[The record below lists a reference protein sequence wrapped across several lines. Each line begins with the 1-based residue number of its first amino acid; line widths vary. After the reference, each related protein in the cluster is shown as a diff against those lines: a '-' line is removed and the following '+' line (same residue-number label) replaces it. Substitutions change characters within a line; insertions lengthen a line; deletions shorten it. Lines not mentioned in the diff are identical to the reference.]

1 MSLTVSQAARRA
13 GVTSASVRN
22 WIMAG
27 TLPAFRTVG
36 GHYRIPEEEVAR
48 LCSTPQR

>member
-1 MSLTVSQAARRA
+1 MTTVSNLAKRMGVTPAAVRLWIRA
-13 GVTSASVRN
+13 GKVRVVT
-22 WIMAG
+22 
-27 TLPAFRTVG
+27 TLG